1 MPGKK
6 TASLLLAL
14 LLLVLL
20 VIWLASGDSLSSQTQ
35 APEPE
40 TSAASEPSAEHF
52 RVETRWMDAQPFT
65 PVEVLQGQLFPFQQ
79 LELRA
84 ETSGRVTAFK
94 AAEGQQVQQGA
105 ELLQLALESRPAQI
119 RRLQAERASRAAEL
133 NAAER
138 LRDSNLLSESDL
150 LRLKSSL
157 LQIEADLE
165 AAQLDLAHTRPKAPF
180 SGLLEQRHVELGESV
195 QPGQLLFT
203 LLNINQ
209 LKAVA
214 QVPQQRIHALEKG
227 QQVTL
232 QLLDG
237 SELQGQI
244 SLIGSL
250 ANSGTRT
257 YRVEA
262 LLDNPQQLRVAGAS
276 ATLQIQLN
284 PTNAHYL
291 SLALLSLDNQGR
303 PGVKHVND
311 QQQVVFSPVQLLSS
325 DNQGA
330 WVSGLPARAQVIT
343 LGGGFV
349 SSGDQV
355 TPVVQQ
361 QSGAE

>member
-20 VIWLASGDSLSSQTQ
+20 IIWLASGDSFSSQTQ

-40 TSAASEPSAEHF
+40 SPPSESATSSM

-65 PVEVLQGQLFPFQQ
+65 PIEVLQGQLFPFQQ

-84 ETSGRVTAFK
+84 ETGGRVTAFK
-94 AAEGQQVQQGA
+94 ASEGQQVQQGS
-105 ELLQLALESRPAQI
+105 ELLQLAVDARPAQVK
-119 RRLQAERASRAAEL
+119 RLQAERASRAAEL
-133 NAAER
+133 KAAER
-138 LRDSNLLSESDL
+138 LRESNLLSETDL
-150 LRLKSSL
+150 LRLQSNL
-157 LQIEADLE
+157 LQIEAELE
-165 AAQLDLAHTRPKAPF
+165 TTQLDLAHTRPKAPF

-195 QPGQLLFT
+195 QSGQTLFT

-214 QVPQQRIHALEKG
+214 QVPQQRIQALQKG

-237 SELQGQI
+237 KELQGKI
-244 SLIGSL
+244 SLIGSM
-250 ANSGTRT
+250 ADASTRT
-257 YRVEA
+257 FRVEA
-262 LLDNPQQLRVAGAS
+262 LLDNPEQLRLAGAS
-276 ATLQIQLN
+276 ATLQIQLS
-284 PTNAHYL
+284 PTTAHYL
-291 SLALLSLDNQGR
+291 SLALLSLDAQGR
-303 PGVKHVND
+303 PGVKHVNE
-311 QQQVVFSPVQLLSS
+311 QQQVIFSPIQLLTS

-330 WVSGLPARAQVIT
+330 WITGLPPRAQVIT

-349 SSGDQV
+349 NAGDKV
-355 TPVVQQ
+355 TPVVQNQ
-361 QSGAE
+361 PGAE